1 MCKYTRHFLDKYLG
15 SLLCILGPSCHN
27 GWRRDPHEAADLVP
41 DRPDLLDWRVP
52 LGVVEE
58 GADLVAVGV
67 VRDDA
72 AVRVGQEGVEQLG
85 GGGGADPEMEIEL
98 STRRAS
104 SPNSFLLSLCCPNQ
118 SRKC

>member
-1 MCKYTRHFLDKYLG
+1 MCEYTRHFLDKYLG
-15 SLLCILGPSCHN
+15 SLLCILRPSCHN
-27 GWRRDPHEAADLVP
+27 GWRRDPHEPADLVP

-85 GGGGADPEMEIEL
+85 GGGGADPEIGSGYL
-98 STRRAS
+98 KKGSQ
-104 SPNSFLLSLCCPNQ
+104 NSFLLSLCCPNQ
-118 SRKC
+118 SPKC